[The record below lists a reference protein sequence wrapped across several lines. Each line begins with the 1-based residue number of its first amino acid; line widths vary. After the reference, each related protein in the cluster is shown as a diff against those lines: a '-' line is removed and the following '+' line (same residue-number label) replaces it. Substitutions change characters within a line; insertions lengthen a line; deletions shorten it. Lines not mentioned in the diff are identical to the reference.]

1 MKKFNKRKLSDNE
14 YSYKLF
20 EDVANPFFFF
30 FLECEYVDLNLF
42 EENINKVLYYFK
54 ELQCYIKKK
63 EFLYKKQSIKIVTIN
78 KAFTGYNFEN
88 LDFLYN
94 KSEKLLNIYH
104 IKDIHKR
111 DVIVFKIS
119 HCLMDGKGFM
129 VFLKS
134 LLDFYRNNK
143 VYQYSNCF
151 ISDLDFIKDLPT
163 KNEKRKLSYSNKL
176 KIKSDIKK
184 DKIYIKRLTINR
196 NIPFILSKIINILN
210 DYYINTSLTYLIPTN
225 IRHYNETVITVSNLT
240 EPLYL
245 RCEKTDDW
253 FTISKK
259 MHKQLT
265 ERDNLNLKNINYGSI
280 INVNKKIFNIAIRIS
295 EWFQKRVNRFITA
308 GSITNMGIIDL
319 SDYMLDEIKINGCFL
334 VPLYQ
339 PLLPLSIEITENK
352 NKTEIVLVS
361 NNKFIMEENVNDFF
375 DKLINIK

>member
-30 FLECEYVDLNLF
+30 FLECEYVNLNLF

-63 EFLYKKQSIKIVTIN
+63 EFLYKRQNIKIETISSSFN
-78 KAFTGYNFEN
+78 GYNFEN

-94 KSEKLLNIYH
+94 KSERLLNIYH
-104 IKDIHKR
+104 IKDIHER

-143 VYQYSNCF
+143 VYQYSNSF

-176 KIKSDIKK
+176 NIKSPSNK
-184 DKIYIKRLTINR
+184 DYVYIKRLSIDKNV
-196 NIPFILSKIINILN
+196 PFILSKIINLLN
-210 DYYINTSLTYLIPTN
+210 TYYKNTSLTYLIPTN
-225 IRHYNETVITVSNLT
+225 IRHYNEKVITVSNLT
-240 EPLYL
+240 EPLYF

-259 MHKQLT
+259 MHKQLSDK
-265 ERDNLNLKNINYGSI
+265 DNLNLKNINYGSM
-280 INVNKKIFNIAIRIS
+280 INVPKKIFNTIIGIS
-295 EWFQKRVNRFITA
+295 EWFQKKTNRFITA

-319 SDYMLDEIKINGCFL
+319 SEYKFDNLKITGCFL

-339 PLLPLSIEITENK
+339 PLLPFSIEITENK
-352 NKTEIVLVS
+352 NKTEIILVA
-361 NNKFIMEENVNDFF
+361 NNKFIKETDSQDIF
-375 DKLINIK
+375 KKIQKTI

>member
-30 FLECEYVDLNLF
+30 FLECEYVNLNLF

-63 EFLYKKQSIKIVTIN
+63 EFLYKRQNIKIETISSSFN
-78 KAFTGYNFEN
+78 GYNFEN

-94 KSEKLLNIYH
+94 KSERLLNIYH
-104 IKDIHKR
+104 IKDIHER

-143 VYQYSNCF
+143 VYQYSNSF

-176 KIKSDIKK
+176 NIKSPSNK
-184 DKIYIKRLTINR
+184 DYVYIKRLSIDKNV
-196 NIPFILSKIINILN
+196 PFILSKIINLLN
-210 DYYINTSLTYLIPTN
+210 TYYKNTSLTYLIPTN
-225 IRHYNETVITVSNLT
+225 IRHYNEKVITVSNLT
-240 EPLYL
+240 EPLYF

-259 MHKQLT
+259 MHKQLSDK
-265 ERDNLNLKNINYGSI
+265 DNLNLKNINYGSM
-280 INVNKKIFNIAIRIS
+280 INVPKKIFNTTIGIS
-295 EWFQKRVNRFITA
+295 EWFQKKTNRFITA

-319 SDYMLDEIKINGCFL
+319 SEYKFDNLKITGCFL

-339 PLLPLSIEITENK
+339 PLLPFSIEITENK
-352 NKTEIVLVS
+352 NKTEIILVA
-361 NNKFIMEENVNDFF
+361 NNKFIKETDSQDIF
-375 DKLINIK
+375 KKIQKTI